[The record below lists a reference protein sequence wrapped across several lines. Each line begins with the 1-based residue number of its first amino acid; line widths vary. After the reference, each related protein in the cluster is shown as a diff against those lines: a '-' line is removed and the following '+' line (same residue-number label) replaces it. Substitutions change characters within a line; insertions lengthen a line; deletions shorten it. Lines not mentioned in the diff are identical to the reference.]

1 MHAPGD
7 SAKPQKTLQSHVGVA
22 GARQGQDLG
31 VQGAF
36 LGVIRGFTPPPQSYR
51 AAFGPKNW
59 NWARRAPNNQ
69 NKVVGPVIL

>member
-36 LGVIRGFTPPPQSYR
+36 LGVIRGFTPPP
-51 AAFGPKNW
+51 
-59 NWARRAPNNQ
+59 
-69 NKVVGPVIL
+69 PVLSGSFRPEELELG